1 METVLLLESGPPWS
15 STVATTNLSIGQNL
29 VLRDPNAT
37 LSHMEEMTVFPA
49 YMSLLMTLSC
59 GLILVV
65 GLVGNCLVPVVIW
78 NNRDLRNSTNL
89 FLLNLSL
96 ADILVLGVSMPTVL
110 VEIHHRPEIWI
121 LGQVM
126 CKYTIIWNKAKK

>member
-1 METVLLLESGPPWS
+1 MEGMTMTTMMTSSADPPWWMNGTLGEEDLKNGTS
-15 STVATTNLSIGQNL
+15 SL
-29 VLRDPNAT
+29 V
-37 LSHMEEMTVFPA
+37 EMAEGFPA
-49 YMSLLMTLSC
+49 YMTLLMTLSC

-110 VEIHHRPEIWI
+110 VEIHQRPEVWI
-121 LGQVM
+121 LGRAM
-126 CKYTIIWNKAKK
+126 CKSSSGPYLVLRC